1 MSSSFERDTMKK
13 IKVLETFSGIGAQH
27 SALENLKNRGLLD
40 YEVVGTSD
48 WDVYAVQSYAAIH
61 YPNYLKEVK
70 DPTDEELTEFKL
82 SQSFSIDGKKPFESI
97 NRYSDEVY
105 TKWYK
110 AYQATKN
117 IGSVVDSFERIAN
130 NIIVKN
136 KSKIDLLTYSFPCQD
151 LSTAGNFH
159 GFNEGIKK
167 HTRSGLLYEIE
178 KLLDQMK
185 DKKYNSKSN
194 KIEKSTDNETL
205 LPKFLLLENV
215 VNLVQVQHREDFD
228 KWLKKLEKL
237 GYKTIWGIINSHDF
251 GMVQA
256 RRRVF
261 ALSILDKENK
271 IDWESNIRDD
281 LNDELLNSIKE
292 GFKPTWIQT
301 PKKVFDFDNKNIEEA
316 IWSQIKNTPSRLRM
330 IDAGKDLNDPNLT
343 KSPTVTTK
351 QDRLP
356 NVGRL
361 EFKNKREDENGV
373 PYTDYRFISPKE
385 AYALMGFNSS
395 QYERAKKDMLNSTQL
410 TGSRT
415 LSSARERL
423 YKQAGNSIAVNALEV
438 IFKYATKYN
447 K

>member
-1 MSSSFERDTMKK
+1 MKK

-27 SALENLKNRGLLD
+27 SALDNLKSKGLID
-40 YEVVGTSD
+40 YEVIGTSD
-48 WDVYAVQSYAAIH
+48 WDVYAVQAYASIH
-61 YPNYLKEVK
+61 YPGYEKNIP
-70 DPTDEELTEFKL
+70 DPTEEELAKFKFN
-82 SQSFSIDGKKPFESI
+82 QAFSIDGKKPFESI

-105 TKWYK
+105 NKWYK
-110 AYQATKN
+110 AYKATKN
-117 IGSVVDSFERIAN
+117 IGSVVDSYERVIDEVVLA
-130 NIIVKN
+130 N

-178 KLLDQMK
+178 KLLDNMSN
-185 DKKYNSKSN
+185 DFYNKKSN
-194 KIEKSTDNETL
+194 SITKDSNDESL

-228 KWLKKLEKL
+228 RWLDKLSQL
-237 GYKTIWGIINSHDF
+237 GYRTIWGIINSHDF

-261 ALSILDKENK
+261 ALSIYDPTGEVTN
-271 IDWESNIRDD
+271 WETKVRSD
-281 LNDELLNSIKE
+281 LNDELLRMVSE
-292 GFKPTWIQT
+292 GFNPTWMQS
-301 PKKVFDFDNKNIEEA
+301 KEEVFDFNNNNEHES

-330 IDAGKDLNDPNLT
+330 IEAGKDLNHPELV
-343 KSPTVTTK
+343 KAPTVTTK

-361 EFKNKREDENGV
+361 EFKNPRKDENGV
-373 PYTDYRFISPKE
+373 PYTDYRFISPME
-385 AYALMGFNSS
+385 AYKMMGFNEE
-395 QYERAKKDMLNSTQL
+395 QYNRAKEDMLKSTAL
-410 TGSRT
+410 TGSRKE
-415 LSSARERL
+415 SSARERL

-438 IFKYATKYN
+438 IFYYASKYN
-447 K
+447 N